1 MAFWN
6 RKKNWEDQYDEYYAQ
21 DRRADTSQKPGR
33 LRFIPHLLLLLFLGA
48 LFIGGAGMVSG
59 PTMVEKLLSSLATPI
74 GLVWL
79 GLILQIYFCVM
90 MRQGWPAVVSLGCW
104 LVLTIGGNQLVSQG
118 LASSLESRYQSI
130 DVFGGEPFDTV
141 VVLGG
146 GTTTN
151 LNGQAALA
159 NSGDRVALAA
169 RLFHAGQVKQIICTG
184 SQTFRSTP
192 NDLHPR
198 EEAAE
203 ILLGL
208 GVPQSAL
215 LQMRGD
221 NT

>member
-1 MAFWN
+1 
-6 RKKNWEDQYDEYYAQ
+6 
-21 DRRADTSQKPGR
+21 
-33 LRFIPHLLLLLFLGA
+33 
-48 LFIGGAGMVSG
+48 
-59 PTMVEKLLSSLATPI
+59 
-74 GLVWL
+74 
-79 GLILQIYFCVM
+79 
-90 MRQGWPAVVSLGCW
+90 WPAVVSLGCW

-221 NT
+221 NTSQEMSNLKKWLDENDAGSRIGLLTSAWHLPRAIRLAESQGLSLLPVPADFATEHYAPTPNLVVPSAQNLLTSARILKEYLARIVNR